1 MSEEK
6 TEQPEEKQPEPKLP
20 PTHDS
25 HESSHR
31 VLEENQV
38 DHDLLKR
45 KLDGKY
51 REIVTEFKQTVIK
64 TDRDNV
70 IDALKILR
78 DDPELKFDMITDI
91 TAVDNMRRPD
101 FDPEK
106 RFTLIHIVYS
116 LDHNKRVRLESYVP
130 EGEPRAPSAREIFLG
145 ARWIE
150 REVYDMFG
158 IEFENHGDLRRVLLP
173 DYYEYYPLRKDYPLT
188 GRGERDNF
196 VRAEEVE

>member
-1 MSEEK
+1 MSSETDQASNAGNHE
-6 TEQPEEKQPEPKLP
+6 TRIP

-25 HESSHR
+25 HQSSHR
-31 VLEENQV
+31 VLAENQV
-38 DHDLLKR
+38 DHGLLKR
-45 KLDGKY
+45 KLDGKF

-64 TDRDNV
+64 TDRTNV
-70 IDALKILR
+70 IECLRILKG
-78 DDPELKFDMITDI
+78 DPELKFDMITDI

-116 LDHNKRVRLESYVP
+116 LDHSKRVRLESYVP
-130 EGEPRAPSAREIFLG
+130 EGEPRAPTAKDVFIG
-145 ARWIE
+145 ALWIE

-158 IEFENHGDLRRVLLP
+158 IEFENHGDMRRVLMP
-173 DYYEYYPLRKDYPLT
+173 DYYEHYPLRKDYPLT

-196 VRAEEVE
+196 VRAEEVG